1 MHCIV
6 DLSHS
11 TTDAVLK
18 KKILNF
24 GQVVK
29 VKIFTDESGKISKG
43 FAFIQYTCQ
52 DDAVLLPN
60 LTLRNC
66 LLTSFWKPLI
76 GIFGKLNLKIYFSF
90 QYFDSSLHSMCSPLF
105 PILEASFYKPF
116 CMQAFKHLTQG
127 TAQHIPR
134 GVPCSLAQL

>member
-1 MHCIV
+1 MIMHCIV

-52 DDAVLLPN
+52 DDVVLLPN

-66 LLTSFWKPLI
+66 FIHDFHKPAI
-76 GIFGKLNLKIYFSF
+76 AFAYSSKFGSPYF
-90 QYFDSSLHSMCSPLF
+90 
-105 PILEASFYKPF
+105 
-116 CMQAFKHLTQG
+116 
-127 TAQHIPR
+127 
-134 GVPCSLAQL
+134 PCNCW